1 MKTITQA
8 KPLEFQVADVCPHC
22 GQVMP
27 VAIASKPPAEVTS
40 AAKSRMLS
48 TCPRSA
54 ATQKAGVFIS
64 VKCQSLKLPRETN
77 DHPAIS
83 RR

>member
-27 VAIASKPPAEVTS
+27 VAVASKPPAEVIIRG
-40 AAKSRMLS
+40 AKQDVIHVSKIGGYS
-48 TCPRSA
+48 
-54 ATQKAGVFIS
+54 KG
-64 VKCQSLKLPRETN
+64 
-77 DHPAIS
+77 
-83 RR
+83 RRRYMRQVPVVEVTARDE